1 LLVNWSYLE
10 LIIIYKMSRQQK
22 NKKPRVYD
30 LNQDPEEIIVSE
42 PKKSVSKKSRKYDF
56 NDIIDDDL

>member
-1 LLVNWSYLE
+1 
-10 LIIIYKMSRQQK
+10 MSRQQK